1 MADVLSQSQ
10 IDALLKSMAGGGGDG
25 GGGGSS
31 AAKPEVSAKAE
42 KKTEVEEIKYSKYD
56 FYSPRK
62 FTKDKMKILRSVF
75 ENYARIITSQV
86 NGVFRVM
93 TDITVMEVQ
102 ERRYYEYASSLN
114 ENDMV
119 TLVEASIPD
128 HNRMLVPMMIHVTP
142 GLVITLIDKML
153 GGGQDVI
160 KVEDGYRYSDVEAAL
175 YRRILQYLIQ
185 ALKDGFG
192 NYISMD
198 FKAQRYEENPSM
210 IQDVGLDEVVAIVLL
225 NVDVTGLAVERIR
238 ICIPGTLLETVFQ
251 VINSR
256 KHISKGYA
264 YEDNRETILDNIR
277 ETKLPVTGQLGTVA
291 LDLSDIYHLK
301 VGDVIDMNKQKD
313 KDVKLFIG
321 RQPWFTGKMG
331 VYKKNVAIRINRR
344 LYEEEEGQAVEE
356 MDLQA
361 LQEEIPAEL

>member
-1 MADVLSQSQ
+1 
-10 IDALLKSMAGGGGDG
+10 
-25 GGGGSS
+25 
-31 AAKPEVSAKAE
+31 
-42 KKTEVEEIKYSKYD
+42 
-56 FYSPRK
+56 
-62 FTKDKMKILRSVF
+62 
-75 ENYARIITSQV
+75 
-86 NGVFRVM
+86 
-93 TDITVMEVQ
+93 
-102 ERRYYEYASSLN
+102 
-114 ENDMV
+114 
-119 TLVEASIPD
+119 
-128 HNRMLVPMMIHVTP
+128 
-142 GLVITLIDKML
+142 ML

-251 VINSR
+251 VIDSR